1 MANVTRVAFFHLR
14 QARLLAPYLS
24 APDLATVIHAM
35 VTSRLDYCNS
45 LYAGLPLN
53 LLRKLQLVQ
62 NAAARVL
69 TGTQWRAHITP
80 VLSQLHWLQI
90 GDRIRFKVLGL
101 TFKAL
106 NGLGPAYLR
115 DRLFHHSP
123 PPRLLRSADQNL
135 LRVPSPKDIKLA
147 SARAFSALAPAWSN
161 ALPSHTRALR
171 DLNQFRRACKTELFR
186 RAYG

>member
-1 MANVTRVAFFHLR
+1 MAFFHLR
-14 QARLLAPYLS
+14 QAQLLAPYLS
-24 APDLATVIHAM
+24 ASDLAIVIHAT

-45 LYAGLPLN
+45 LYTGLPLN

-69 TGTQWRAHITP
+69 TGTWWKANITP

-90 GDRIRFKVLGL
+90 GDRIRFKVLVL

-106 NGLGPAYLR
+106 NSLGPTYLR
-115 DRLFHHSP
+115 DRLFRYS

-135 LRVPSPKDIKLA
+135 LRVPGPKDIKLV
-147 SARAFSALAPAWSN
+147 STMARAFSALALVETSFMSFG
-161 ALPSHTRALR
+161 LGTLSR
-171 DLNQFRRACKTELFR
+171 F
-186 RAYG
+186 

>member
-1 MANVTRVAFFHLR
+1 M
-14 QARLLAPYLS
+14 
-24 APDLATVIHAM
+24 IHAT

-69 TGTQWRAHITP
+69 TGTWWRAHITP

-90 GDRIRFKVLGL
+90 GDRIRFKVLVL

-106 NGLGPAYLR
+106 NGLGPTYLR
-115 DRLFHHSP
+115 DRLFRYA

-135 LRVPSPKDIKLA
+135 LRVPGPKDIKLA
-147 SARAFSALAPAWSN
+147 STRARAFSALAERSA
-161 ALPSHTRALR
+161 
-171 DLNQFRRACKTELFR
+171 E
-186 RAYG
+186 

>member
-1 MANVTRVAFFHLR
+1 M
-14 QARLLAPYLS
+14 
-24 APDLATVIHAM
+24 IHAT

-45 LYAGLPLN
+45 LYTGLPLN

-69 TGTQWRAHITP
+69 TGTRWRAHITP

-90 GDRIRFKVLGL
+90 GDRIRFKVLML

-115 DRLFHHSP
+115 DRLFHYS
-123 PPRLLRSADQNL
+123 PPRLLRSTDQNL
-135 LRVPSPKDIKLA
+135 LRVPGPKDIKLA
-147 SARAFSALAPAWSN
+147 PAWWN
-161 ALPSHTRALR
+161 ALLSDIRALQEL
-171 DLNQFRRACKTELFR
+171 DQFHRAYKTELFR
-186 RAYG
+186 QAYG